1 MTITLRQESQAGA
14 TTKSASLNYQELD
27 NNFIDLLTTKIL
39 PIQIDADTGSVK
51 VGEAQSNGVFT
62 ITGASGITTT
72 VTEDSAGNAN
82 LTITGSAGNEGVSEI
97 IGGSNIEAT
106 QPDSGGSVTLEVTN
120 PAVLNL
126 DGAVVFTA
134 KNTSGAT
141 IEKGQVVYI
150 SGHDGTNPTIAIAD
164 ADDAAKM
171 PAFGLANEQITNTN
185 TGEIITYGPII
196 NIDTSHFTAGEELFV
211 NTESDSAD
219 DTITS
224 SAPTGENGLIQKIGK
239 VIRSHSSTG
248 VIFVTGAGRTNATP
262 NLTNG
267 NVFIGNAQNQVSTT
281 SLATYITDRS
291 INEVSEDS
299 SPELGGNLSVNGN
312 SIVSVSGGD
321 INITPD
327 GSGKVVIDGLNY
339 PQADGQAGDFLVTD
353 GSNNLGF
360 ARLQGGTDITVT
372 QPDSAGAFTISYT
385 GSGGG
390 ISNVVEDTTPQLGGD
405 LQSNGNEIHMDE
417 TTGIIKFNNT
427 DLQISAGTNTNTIL
441 SSQSLLFQQNSSST
455 FTVADHSGNALF
467 KINPASATELYHTTN
482 KKFETTSGGVSFNGN
497 YQEKIH
503 AATYNANFTPEPSDG
518 SIQTITLT
526 GNINFQGFATETEGA
541 SITLVITQDT
551 TGNRTFTEDLDS
563 GGRMLFAGGTSTLST
578 AADAIDIMTITFIG
592 GTYFASLSTNFS

>member
-82 LTITGSAGNEGVSEI
+82 LVITKSDDNEGVSEI

-150 SGHDGTNPTIAIAD
+150 TGHDGTNPTIAIAD

-185 TGEIITYGPII
+185 TGEIITYGPIT

-239 VIRSHSSTG
+239 VIRSHSSSG

-262 NLTNG
+262 NLQDG
-267 NVFIGNAQNQVSTT
+267 NVFIGNAQNQVTTT

-291 INEVSEDS
+291 INELSDDS
-299 SPELGGNLSVNGN
+299 SPQLGGNLDVNGN
-312 SIVSVSGGD
+312 DIVSTSNGNID
-321 INITPD
+321 IQPNGTGKTNIKNMTYDENIHTITYGANITPE
-327 GSGKVVIDGLNY
+327 
-339 PQADGQAGDFLVTD
+339 PTD
-353 GSNNLGF
+353 G
-360 ARLQGGTDITVT
+360 
-372 QPDSAGAFTISYT
+372 P
-385 GSGGG
+385 
-390 ISNVVEDTTPQLGGD
+390 
-405 LQSNGNEIHMDE
+405 
-417 TTGIIKFNNT
+417 
-427 DLQISAGTNTNTIL
+427 
-441 SSQSLLFQQNSSST
+441 
-455 FTVADHSGNALF
+455 
-467 KINPASATELYHTTN
+467 
-482 KKFETTSGGVSFNGN
+482 
-497 YQEKIH
+497 
-503 AATYNANFTPEPSDG
+503 
-518 SIQTITLT
+518 IQRITLT
-526 GNINFQGFATETEGA
+526 GNVNFQGFATEIEGA
-541 SITLVITQDT
+541 TVTLVITQDT

-578 AADAIDIMTITFIG
+578 AANAIDIMTITFIG